1 MCKFWYSGCE
11 IIMSLKLHTFTKVF
25 NWCTR
30 NGCPK
35 FTATHRQE
43 DNLLTVR
50 MDWND
55 VEVFMFIDIDSQDT
69 LMELFR
75 DTESVEQ
82 YTGSVEYCLDILLK
96 KH

>member
-1 MCKFWYSGCE
+1 MT
-11 IIMSLKLHTFTKVF
+11 LKLHTFTKVF

-35 FTATHRQE
+35 FTAQHRIE

-50 MDWND
+50 MQWNEF
-55 VEVFMFIDIDSQDT
+55 EVFMFIDIDSQDT

-82 YTGSVEYCLDILLK
+82 HTGSVEYCLDILLK